1 MECEK
6 IEQERKIN
14 RFLTKSKEMY
24 DAIEYITNKPDRVN
38 LLLYRWLQI

>member
-24 DAIEYITNKPDRVN
+24 DAIEYITNKPDRVY